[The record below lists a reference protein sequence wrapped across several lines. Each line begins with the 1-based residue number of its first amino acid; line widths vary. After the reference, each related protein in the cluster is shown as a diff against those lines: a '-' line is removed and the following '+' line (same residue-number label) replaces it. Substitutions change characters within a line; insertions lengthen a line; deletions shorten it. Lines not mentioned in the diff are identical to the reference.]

1 MIKTLEINYKAKNG
15 VNEYY
20 YLREDEDV
28 NKRELLPKKI
38 EFTPGLNLVI
48 GGNGCGKTTLVDII
62 TKLTL
67 ARGGLNNEY
76 TFWDDVKIFYPDS
89 SGFDPTYKPQD
100 MFRIVNDYDA
110 PVHRMD
116 DTGVKNKRGGYNFQN
131 FRDFAQFF
139 SEGKMSKGQRMINT
153 LKMAIIEANEKMGV
167 YTKDSLFP
175 KKQMNDM
182 WTKAVEK
189 TKEAIDG
196 FNDSTLPKKAVL
208 IMDEPDEGLDID
220 NLIALRDFLVDA
232 SKTVQVIVVI
242 HNQLLIKSLADKAN
256 VIELSPGY
264 LDKVTSF
271 V

>member
-1 MIKTLEINYKAKNG
+1 MIKTLEINYKAQNG
-15 VNEYY
+15 ANEYY
-20 YLREDEDV
+20 YLREDE
-28 NKRELLPKKI
+28 NMKKRKLLPKKI

-89 SGFDPTYKPQD
+89 SGFGSAYKPQD

-131 FRDFAQFF
+131 VRDFAQFF
-139 SEGKMSKGQRMINT
+139 FEGKMSKGQRMINT

-175 KKQMNDM
+175 KKPMNDM
-182 WTKAVEK
+182 WTKALEK
-189 TKEAIDG
+189 TKEAIEG
-196 FNDSTLPKKAVL
+196 FNDSTLPKKAVFL
-208 IMDEPDEGLDID
+208 MDEPDEGLDID
-220 NLIALRDFLVDA
+220 NITALRDFLLDA
-232 SKTVQVIVVI
+232 SKTVQVIVVL

-264 LDKVTSF
+264 LDKVKNF
-271 V
+271 A